1 MRKRIG
7 CLALALA
14 LCLTLLPQ
22 AALAVED
29 DGTGAQADSPVAMTD
44 AAPSGGA
51 DEMGDETGGAGAAFS
66 IKSGPDSRDTITKT
80 YGEKFSLTFVF
91 NVPDDDPSEN
101 ILFNYYMG
109 KQVKGTGTT
118 SSNEF
123 TFTFNDTDTSSGAK
137 ALPAAD
143 YAFYFTAKYKAYSL
157 RSETYT
163 VRIEPAGMTLQ
174 AGTFGSEDGTSAA
187 DTFTYGDTL
196 YVKGTLKRQ
205 DAAAD
210 ASEKRV
216 EVSCGDKMLGAAE
229 GSGETF
235 RIPVDTRE
243 LGAGKH
249 TLAVQY
255 AGSQNL
261 KQAKAAVDVTVAPK
275 AVTPKIEVSGTYAY
289 TGQEITPDFQVYDGD
304 TEVPADEYTYEV
316 TNNTEPGTGSIRIAD
331 KDGGNYE
338 IASTT
343 QSFTID
349 RAEYTGTKTKA
360 ITVPDAAKDNNRLTL
375 PDLPQGARYTVKEL
389 SAATKEGAAGT
400 QALFPAD
407 AVTWADDGKSLTF
420 KTEKLEARYSAT
432 MTFSVKD
439 AKYYQDYDVVVTVKV
454 VERPQ
459 KHLAVSMSG
468 WTYGDTPDSP
478 EFTAPDGALGTA
490 EITYE
495 KKGASGGY
503 TQVSAPTSI
512 TDAGDYRVTVRCET
526 SDEIF
531 VGAQTFTIAPRSIEG
546 AAVTAPALTYTGTP
560 QSIAD
565 GTTVTLD
572 GTPLV
577 KDTDF
582 RFDGTFSA
590 DKAGS
595 YQAQVRGTGNY
606 SGCVDVP
613 WKIDPK
619 TVTADVTV
627 SGGPFTYTGG
637 EIRPAVTVKDGETSI
652 PDTEYTLT
660 YSRSQNAGMGTV
672 TVVDREG
679 GSYTVSG
686 QAQFEIKQADQSISA
701 APLSAVYGESGRTL
715 TVTGVQGQLAY
726 AVKPGGEDILSVSA
740 DGVLTFKKAGT
751 AVVLITAAET
761 NNYKSSNTAEVPVTV
776 AKASAVI
783 RAADRSAY
791 TGGVA
796 PDLSDPKQGTDY
808 TVSGM
813 TGDDEPEGV
822 TVSLAYASQPD
833 MSKAGTFVIRP
844 SVAGTDDR
852 YDFACEDGTL
862 TVALRPSSGGG
873 SGRTTYPVNAP
884 AADHGTVTVSPK
896 NAAKGDTVTITV
908 KPDSGYMLG
917 TVTAADQN
925 GNQLTLKDAGDGR
938 YTFPMPA
945 GKIEIKAV
953 FVERGAS
960 GLFDDVPEDAY
971 YAKAVEWAVENGI
984 TNGKG
989 NGLFGSND
997 PCTRAQIVTF
1007 LWRAAGSPVVNY
1019 LMPFTDVD
1027 EGAYYAEAVRWAAS
1041 TGIVTG
1047 LTETA
1052 FGTNGVCTRAQ
1063 AAAMLYRWAQAQ
1075 GKGFT
1080 GAWMFLLP
1088 FTDVPEWAYESVA
1101 WCYMNGVATGVSETS
1116 FAPGNDCTRAQIV
1129 TFLYRA
1135 YQGK

>member
-1 MRKRIG
+1 M
-7 CLALALA
+7 
-14 LCLTLLPQ
+14 
-22 AALAVED
+22 
-29 DGTGAQADSPVAMTD
+29 
-44 AAPSGGA
+44 
-51 DEMGDETGGAGAAFS
+51 ET
-66 IKSGPDSRDTITKT
+66 
-80 YGEKFSLTFVF
+80 
-91 NVPDDDPSEN
+91 
-101 ILFNYYMG
+101 
-109 KQVKGTGTT
+109 
-118 SSNEF
+118 
-123 TFTFNDTDTSSGAK
+123 
-137 ALPAAD
+137 
-143 YAFYFTAKYKAYSL
+143 
-157 RSETYT
+157 
-163 VRIEPAGMTLQ
+163 
-174 AGTFGSEDGTSAA
+174 
-187 DTFTYGDTL
+187 
-196 YVKGTLKRQ
+196 
-205 DAAAD
+205 
-210 ASEKRV
+210 
-216 EVSCGDKMLGAAE
+216 
-229 GSGETF
+229 
-235 RIPVDTRE
+235 
-243 LGAGKH
+243 
-249 TLAVQY
+249 
-255 AGSQNL
+255 
-261 KQAKAAVDVTVAPK
+261 
-275 AVTPKIEVSGTYAY
+275 
-289 TGQEITPDFQVYDGD
+289 
-304 TEVPADEYTYEV
+304 
-316 TNNTEPGTGSIRIAD
+316 
-331 KDGGNYE
+331 
-338 IASTT
+338 
-343 QSFTID
+343 
-349 RAEYTGTKTKA
+349 
-360 ITVPDAAKDNNRLTL
+360 TVPDAAKGNNRLTL
-375 PDLPQGARYTVKEL
+375 PELPQGAHYALKGL
-389 SAATKEGAAGT
+389 STATKEGAAGT

-407 AVTWADDGKSLTF
+407 AVTWVDGNTLTF
-420 KTEKLEARYSAT
+420 KTEKLEAGYSAT

-478 EFTAPDGALGTA
+478 EFTAPEGILDTPA
-490 EITYE
+490 ITYE

-503 TQVSAPTSI
+503 NQVSAPTSI

-546 AAVTAPALTYTGTP
+546 AAVTVPALTYMGNP

-565 GTTVTLD
+565 GTVVELNGTTLVTN
-572 GTPLV
+572 
-577 KDTDF
+577 TDF

-595 YQAQVRGTGNY
+595 YQAQVQGIGNY

-627 SGGPFTYTGG
+627 NGGPFTYTGG
-637 EIRPAVTVKDGETSI
+637 EIRPAVTVKDGETTI
-652 PDTEYTLT
+652 PDTEYTLS
-660 YSRSQNAGMGTV
+660 YSSNQNAGMGTV

-679 GSYTVSG
+679 GNYTVSG
-686 QAQFEIKQADQSISA
+686 QAQFEIKQADQLITA
-701 APLSAVYGESGRTL
+701 APLSAVYGERGRTL
-715 TVTGVQGQLAY
+715 TVTGAQGQLTY
-726 AVKPGGEDILSVSA
+726 GVKPGSEDIVGISA
-740 DGVLTFKKAGT
+740 DGVLTLKKAGT
-751 AVVLITAAET
+751 AAVLVTAAET
-761 NNYKSSNTAEVPVTV
+761 HNYKPSDTVEVTVTV

-791 TGGVA
+791 TGGAV
-796 PDLSDPKQGTDY
+796 PDLSSPRQGADY

-813 TGDDEPEGV
+813 TGGDEPEGV

-852 YDFACEDGTL
+852 YDFTCEDGTL

-908 KPDSGYMLG
+908 KPDSGYVLG
-917 TVTAADQN
+917 TVAVADQH

-945 GKIEIKAV
+945 GKIEVKAV
-953 FVERGAS
+953 FVESGAS
-960 GLFDDVPEDAY
+960 GLFDDVPADAY
-971 YAKAVEWAVENGI
+971 YAKAVEWAVENGV

-989 NGLFGSND
+989 SGLFGSND

-1052 FGTNGVCTRAQ
+1052 FGTDQPCTRGQ
-1063 AAAMLYRWAQAQ
+1063 AVTFLFRAIAGDAVTLQELVSGYDDAVDVPGYALSAMNWAL
-1075 GKGFT
+1075 FT
-1080 GAWMFLLP
+1080 GVVQGSGGRLLP
-1088 FTDVPEWAYESVA
+1088 DHT
-1101 WCYMNGVATGVSETS
+1101 
-1116 FAPGNDCTRAQIV
+1116 CTRAQII

-1135 YQGK
+1135 YQGKV

>member
-14 LCLTLLPQ
+14 LCLTLLPP
-22 AALAVED
+22 AALAMED
-29 DGTGAQADSPVAMTD
+29 DSADAQADSSAERAD
-44 AAPSGGA
+44 AVPASGGA

-66 IKSGPDSRDTITKT
+66 IVSGPDSKDTITKT
-80 YGEKFSLTFVF
+80 YGEKFSLTFAF
-91 NVPDDDPSEN
+91 NVPDGDPRKN

-137 ALPAAD
+137 ALPAD
-143 YAFYFTAKYKAYSL
+143 VYAFYFTAEYKAYSL

-163 VRIEPAGMTLQ
+163 VRIEPAGMALQ
-174 AGTFGSEDGTSAA
+174 AGTFGSEDDTAETA
-187 DTFTYGDTL
+187 TFTYGDTL

-216 EVSCGDKMLGAAE
+216 EVSCGDKMLGARE
-229 GSGETF
+229 VSGETF
-235 RIPVDTRE
+235 TIPVDTRK
-243 LGAGKH
+243 LGAGPH
-249 TLAVQY
+249 TLTVRY

-261 KQAKAAVDVTVAPK
+261 TSAEKDVNVIVSHKP
-275 AVTPKIEVSGTYAY
+275 VTPEIRVSGTYTY
-289 TGQEITPDFQVYDGD
+289 TGQEITPVFQVYDGD
-304 TEVPADEYTYEV
+304 TEIPADEYTYKV
-316 TNNTEPGTGSIRIAD
+316 TNNTEPGTGYICIAD

-338 IASTT
+338 IHSTT
-343 QSFTID
+343 QSFSIEK
-349 RAEYTGTKTKA
+349 AVTGAKTMET
-360 ITVPDAAKDNNRLTL
+360 TVPDAAKDNNSL
-375 PDLPQGARYTVKEL
+375 PLPELPKGAHYVLKGL

-407 AVTWADDGKSLTF
+407 AVTWADNGKSLTF
-420 KTEKLEARYSAT
+420 KTMKLEAGYSAT

-454 VERPQ
+454 VKRPLKQ
-459 KHLAVSMSG
+459 LAVSMSG

-478 EFTAPDGALGTA
+478 DFTAPEGILDTPV
-490 EITYE
+490 ITYE

-503 TQVSAPTSI
+503 NQVSAPTSI
-512 TDAGDYRVTVRCET
+512 TDTGDYRVTVRCET
-526 SDEIF
+526 SDKIF
-531 VGAQTFTIAPRSIEG
+531 VGSAAFTITPKSIEG

-565 GTTVTLD
+565 DTTVTLD

-619 TVTADVTV
+619 TVAADVTV
-627 SGGPFTYTGG
+627 NGGPFTYTGS
-637 EIRPAVTVKDGETSI
+637 EIRPAVTVKDGETTI
-652 PDTEYTLT
+652 PDTEYTLS
-660 YSRSQNAGMGTV
+660 YSSNQNAGMGTV

-679 GSYTVSG
+679 GNYTVSG
-686 QAQFEIKQADQSISA
+686 QAQFEIKQADQLITA
-701 APLSAVYGESGRTL
+701 APLSAVYGEQGRTL
-715 TVTGVQGQLAY
+715 TVTGAQGQLAY

-761 NNYKSSNTAEVPVTV
+761 NNYKPSNTAEVPVTV
-776 AKASAVI
+776 AKAAAVI

-791 TGGVA
+791 IGAAA
-796 PDLSDPKQGTDY
+796 PDLNTPKPGTDY
-808 TVSGM
+808 TVSGLVG
-813 TGDDEPEGV
+813 GDQPEGI
-822 TVSLAYASQPD
+822 TVSLAYVSQPD
-833 MSKAGTFVIRP
+833 MSRAGTFVIRP

-884 AADHGTVTVSPK
+884 AANHGTVTVSPK

-908 KPDSGYMLG
+908 KPDSGYVLG
-917 TVTAADQN
+917 TVAVADQN

-945 GKIEIKAV
+945 GKIEVKAD
-953 FVERGAS
+953 FVESGAS
-960 GLFDDVPEDAY
+960 GAFDDVPEDAY

-997 PCTRAQIVTF
+997 LCTRAQIVTF

-1047 LTETA
+1047 LTETT
-1052 FGTNGVCTRAQ
+1052 FGTDQPCTRGQ
-1063 AAAMLYRWAQAQ
+1063 AVTFLFRSAAGDAVTLQELVSGYDDAVDVPGYALPAMNWALFIGVVQ
-1075 GKGFT
+1075 GSG
-1080 GAWMFLLP
+1080 GRLLP
-1088 FTDVPEWAYESVA
+1088 DHT
-1101 WCYMNGVATGVSETS
+1101 
-1116 FAPGNDCTRAQIV
+1116 CTRAQII

-1135 YQGK
+1135 YQGKV

>member
-29 DGTGAQADSPVAMTD
+29 DGAGAQADSSAERAD
-44 AAPSGGA
+44 AVPASGGA

-66 IKSGPDSRDTITKT
+66 IVSGPDSKDTITKT
-80 YGEKFSLTFVF
+80 YGEKFSLTFTF
-91 NVPDDDPSEN
+91 NVPDDDPRAN

-174 AGTFGSEDGTSAA
+174 AGTFGSEDDTAETAA
-187 DTFTYGDTL
+187 FTYGDTL
-196 YVKGTLKRQ
+196 YVKGTLKRT
-205 DAAAD
+205 DTVAD
-210 ASEKRV
+210 DSEKYV
-216 EVSCGDKMLGAAE
+216 AVSCGDKTLGAAE
-229 GSGETF
+229 VSGEAF
-235 RIPVDTRE
+235 RIPVDTRK
-243 LGAGKH
+243 LGAGPH
-249 TLAVQY
+249 TLTVRY

-261 KQAKAAVDVTVAPK
+261 TQAQANVNVTVSRKP
-275 AVTPKIEVSGTYAY
+275 VTPEIRVSGTYAY
-289 TGQEITPDFQVYDGD
+289 TGQPITPGFQVYDGD
-304 TEVPADEYTYEV
+304 TEIPADEYTYEV
-316 TNNTEPGTGSIRIAD
+316 TNNTEPGAGCIQIAD
-331 KDGGNYE
+331 AAGGNYA
-338 IASTT
+338 IAGAT

-349 RAEYTGTKTKA
+349 RAVYSGTTTMA

-389 SAATKEGAAGT
+389 SAATKEGAAGSQT
-400 QALFPAD
+400 LFPAD

-420 KTEKLEARYSAT
+420 KTEKLEAGYSAT

-478 EFTAPDGALGTA
+478 DFTAPSGALGTA

-503 TQVSAPTSI
+503 TQVSAPT
-512 TDAGDYRVTVRCET
+512 DAGDYRVTVRCET

-531 VGAQTFTIAPRSIEG
+531 VGSAAFTIAPKSIEG

-565 GTTVTLD
+565 GTTVTLA

-577 KDTDF
+577 TNTDF

-627 SGGPFTYTGG
+627 NGGPFTYTGS

-652 PDTEYTLT
+652 PDTEYTLS

-672 TVVDREG
+672 TVMDREG
-679 GSYTVSG
+679 GNYTVSG
-686 QAQFEIKQADQSISA
+686 QAQFEIRQADQLVTA

-715 TVTGVQGQLAY
+715 TVTGAQGQLAY

-761 NNYKSSNTAEVPVTV
+761 NNYKPSNTAEVPVTV

-791 TGGVA
+791 IGAAA
-796 PDLSDPKQGTDY
+796 PDLSSPKQGTDY

-813 TGDDEPEGV
+813 VGGDQPEGI

-833 MSKAGTFVIRP
+833 MSKAGTFVIHP
-844 SVAGTDDR
+844 SV
-852 YDFACEDGTL
+852 
-862 TVALRPSSGGG
+862 LRRWKRQDHVPGERSGGRPWHSDG
-873 SGRTTYPVNAP
+873 LPQERRQGRYCHHHRKARQR
-884 AADHGTVTVSPK
+884 
-896 NAAKGDTVTITV
+896 
-908 KPDSGYMLG
+908 LC
-917 TVTAADQN
+917 
-925 GNQLTLKDAGDGR
+925 AGDR
-938 YTFPMPA
+938 HRRRP
-945 GKIEIKAV
+945 
-953 FVERGAS
+953 ER
-960 GLFDDVPEDAY
+960 
-971 YAKAVEWAVENGI
+971 
-984 TNGKG
+984 
-989 NGLFGSND
+989 
-997 PCTRAQIVTF
+997 Q
-1007 LWRAAGSPVVNY
+1007 
-1019 LMPFTDVD
+1019 
-1027 EGAYYAEAVRWAAS
+1027 
-1041 TGIVTG
+1041 
-1047 LTETA
+1047 
-1052 FGTNGVCTRAQ
+1052 
-1063 AAAMLYRWAQAQ
+1063 
-1075 GKGFT
+1075 
-1080 GAWMFLLP
+1080 
-1088 FTDVPEWAYESVA
+1088 
-1101 WCYMNGVATGVSETS
+1101 
-1116 FAPGNDCTRAQIV
+1116 
-1129 TFLYRA
+1129 
-1135 YQGK
+1135 

>member
-14 LCLTLLPQ
+14 LCLTLLPP

-29 DGTGAQADSPVAMTD
+29 DGAGAQADSSAERAD
-44 AAPSGGA
+44 AVPASGGA

-66 IKSGPDSRDTITKT
+66 IVSGPDSKDTITKT
-80 YGEKFSLTFVF
+80 YGEKFSLTFAF
-91 NVPDDDPSEN
+91 NVPDDDPNRYIKITYKVGS
-101 ILFNYYMG
+101 IG
-109 KQVKGTGTT
+109 GIATPSSKQY
-118 SSNEF
+118 
-123 TFTFNDTDTSSGAK
+123 TFTFDAGELSVGNYEFS
-137 ALPAAD
+137 
-143 YAFYFTAKYKAYSL
+143 FTAEYRESTIQ
-157 RSETYT
+157 SDTYQI
-163 VRIEPAGMTLQ
+163 RIEQADMALQ
-174 AGTFGSEDGTSAA
+174 AAAFRSEDGTSAA
-187 DTFTYGDTL
+187 DAFTYGDTL

-210 ASEKRV
+210 TSEKCV
-216 EVSCGDKMLGAAE
+216 EVSCGDKTLGARE
-229 GSGETF
+229 VSGEAFT
-235 RIPVDTRE
+235 IPVDTRK
-243 LGAGKH
+243 LGAGPH
-249 TLAVQY
+249 TLAVRY

-261 KQAKAAVDVTVAPK
+261 KKAEAAVDVPVSRKP
-275 AVTPKIEVSGTYAY
+275 VTPEIRVSGTYTY
-289 TGQEITPDFQVYDGD
+289 TGQEITPNFQVYDGD
-304 TEVPADEYTYEV
+304 TEIPADEYTYEV
-316 TNNTEPGTGSIRIAD
+316 TNNTEPGTGDIQITDAE
-331 KDGGNYE
+331 GGNYE
-338 IASTT
+338 IAGAT
-343 QSFTID
+343 QPFSIEK
-349 RAEYTGTKTKA
+349 AVYTGAKTMET
-360 ITVPDAAKDNNRLTL
+360 TVPDAAKDNNPLTL
-375 PDLPQGARYTVKEL
+375 PELPKPSEGAHYALKGL
-389 SAATKEGAAGT
+389 SAATKEGAAGSQT
-400 QALFPAD
+400 LFPAD
-407 AVTWADDGKSLTF
+407 AVTWVDGNTLTF
-420 KTEKLEARYSAT
+420 KTMKLEAGYSAT

-459 KHLAVSMSG
+459 KQLAVSMSD

-478 EFTAPDGALGTA
+478 EFTAPDGILDTPA
-490 EITYE
+490 ITYE
-495 KKGASGGY
+495 KKDASGGY
-503 TQVSAPTSI
+503 TQVSAPTST

-531 VGAQTFTIAPRSIEG
+531 VGAQPFTIAPRSIEG

-595 YQAQVRGTGNY
+595 YRAQVQGIGNY

-619 TVTADVTV
+619 TVTADVTIN
-627 SGGPFTYTGG
+627 GGPFTYTGS
-637 EIRPAVTVKDGETSI
+637 EIRPAVTVKDGETTI
-652 PDTEYTLT
+652 PDTEYTLS
-660 YSRSQNAGMGTV
+660 YSSNQNAGMGTV

-679 GSYTVSG
+679 GNYTVSG
-686 QAQFEIKQADQSISA
+686 QAQFEIKQADQLITA
-701 APLSAVYGESGRTL
+701 APLSAVYGEQGRTL
-715 TVTGVQGQLAY
+715 TVTGAQGQLAY

-761 NNYKSSNTAEVPVTV
+761 HNYKPSDTVEVPVAV
-776 AKASAVI
+776 AKAAAVI

-791 TGGVA
+791 IGAAA
-796 PDLSDPKQGTDY
+796 PDLNTPKSGTDY
-808 TVSGM
+808 TVSGLVG
-813 TGDDEPEGV
+813 GDQPEGV

-884 AADHGTVTVSPK
+884 AANHGTVTVSPK

-908 KPDSGYMLG
+908 KPDSGYVLG
-917 TVTAADQN
+917 TIAVADQN
-925 GNQLTLKDAGDGR
+925 GNQLTWKDAGDGR

-945 GKIEIKAV
+945 GKIEVKAD
-953 FVERGAS
+953 FVESGAS
-960 GLFDDVPEDAY
+960 GAFDDVPEDAY

-1052 FGTNGVCTRAQ
+1052 FGTDQPCTRGQ
-1063 AAAMLYRWAQAQ
+1063 AVTFLFRAIAGDAVTLQELVSGYDDAVDVPGYALPAMNWAL
-1075 GKGFT
+1075 FT
-1080 GAWMFLLP
+1080 GVVQGSGGRLLP
-1088 FTDVPEWAYESVA
+1088 DHT
-1101 WCYMNGVATGVSETS
+1101 
-1116 FAPGNDCTRAQIV
+1116 CTRAQIV

-1135 YQGK
+1135 YQGKV